1 MSLLSSLEK
10 SWIIARR
17 EIASYFVSPI
27 GYVAIAGFSVLSGW
41 IFFNL
46 LARYIQLTTFYLQM
60 IFQNPDIV
68 SRFNAQEMIIQPTYL
83 NMTILLIILFPL
95 LTMRV
100 IAEERRQHTD
110 ELLFTSPVTSTSVVF
125 GKFLAVLVVY
135 LLMLLPT
142 LLYPVLLFKYA
153 QPAPS
158 PGEFASIYIGLL
170 LLGMAFASVGIFT
183 SSITTNQ
190 IVAAV
195 SCFAVLLLIY
205 VIDWI
210 STSSSGTVREVLE
223 YISLIR
229 RYQDFV
235 KGMVDLRSV
244 VYFLSLVVLG
254 LFLARSTLE
263 ALRLKS

>member
-1 MSLLSSLEK
+1 MNPIPTLKK

-17 EIASYFVSPI
+17 DIASYFVSPM
-27 GYVAIAGFSVLSGW
+27 GYVAIAGFAVLSGW

-46 LARYIQLTTFYLQM
+46 LARYMQLTTLYLQM
-60 IFQNPDIV
+60 MFQNPEIMG
-68 SRFNAQEMIIQPTYL
+68 RFNAQEMIIQPTYL
-83 NMTILLIILFPL
+83 NMTILLIIFFPL
-95 LTMRV
+95 LTMRL

-110 ELLFTSPVTSTSVVF
+110 ELLFTSPITSTSIVL
-125 GKFLAVLVVY
+125 GKFLAVVIVY
-135 LLMLLPT
+135 ILMLIPT
-142 LLYPVLLFKYA
+142 LLYPILLWKYA
-153 QPAPS
+153 QPAPTF
-158 PGEFASIYIGLL
+158 GEFAAIYGGLL
-170 LLGMAFASVGIFT
+170 LLGLAFSAVGIFT

-195 SCFAVLLLIY
+195 SCFAVLLLVY

-210 STSSSGTVREVLE
+210 TTSASGITRDVLE

-235 KGMVDLRSV
+235 KGMVDLRSI
-244 VYFLSLVVLG
+244 VYFLSLVVLA
-254 LFLARSTLE
+254 LFLSRSTLE